1 MLKTGERLDQCLQ
14 LTLQG
19 RSHYEIAETMRI
31 SENTAKGYMRRLR
44 AYYGAASK
52 AALIEKLLT
61 RQ

>member
-1 MLKTGERLDQCLQ
+1 MLKTGERLEQCLQ

-19 RSHYEIAETMRI
+19 HSQADIADAMRI
-31 SENTAKGYMRRLR
+31 SENTVKGYRRRLR